1 MYTALSIYP
10 VNFYGRGGGRVTP
23 AMVNIPQK
31 YLKENDPDQVFA
43 RVAVNEIVIP
53 VKHADKVREFLKKEK
68 INLPNL

>member
-1 MYTALSIYP
+1 MYTALNIYP
-10 VNFYGRGGGRVTP
+10 HNFYGTGGKVTP

-43 RVAVNEIVIP
+43 RVAVDEIVIP
-53 VKHADKVREFLKKEK
+53 VKHADKVRAFLKKEK

>member
-1 MYTALSIYP
+1 MYTALNIYP
-10 VNFYGRGGGRVTP
+10 HNFYGTGGKVTP

-53 VKHADKVREFLKKEK
+53 VKHADAVRAFLKKEK
-68 INLPNL
+68 IKLPNL

>member
-1 MYTALSIYP
+1 MYTALNIYP
-10 VNFYGRGGGRVTP
+10 HNFYGSGGRVTP

-53 VKHADKVREFLKKEK
+53 VKYADKVRKFLKDQNIK
-68 INLPNL
+68 LPNL

>member
-1 MYTALSIYP
+1 MYTALNIYP
-10 VNFYGRGGGRVTP
+10 HNFYGTGGKVTP